1 MKHNKK
7 GFNTLLKNNLVQ
19 KTQNQKSGKKYPVKN
34 QNMNKKTMSLANLV
48 DSSDDGEDQEMHH
61 DVGSEDDGIGNMDE
75 EDDIKM
81 DKMMTSIKQ
90 PQ

>member
-1 MKHNKK
+1 
-7 GFNTLLKNNLVQ
+7 
-19 KTQNQKSGKKYPVKN
+19 
-34 QNMNKKTMSLANLV
+34 MNKKTMSLANLV

-81 DKMMTSIKQ
+81 DKMMTSIK
-90 PQ
+90 